1 MFKQYI
7 NFDVRHPFNSFTTD
21 PTYNGRFNGMTGA
34 IMQSD
39 ENRGKVLER
48 ARINPYDLSLRTHA
62 LEEALNYYNLT
73 KSDFTESD
81 YDYLIQ
87 WTQGIRN

>member
-7 NFDVRHPFNSFTTD
+7 NFDVGHPFNSFITD
-21 PTYNGRFNGMTGA
+21 PTYNGRFNGITGV

-39 ENRGKVLER
+39 ENKEKVLRR
-48 ARINPYDLSLRTHA
+48 ARINPYKLSSKAHA
-62 LEEALNYYNLT
+62 LEEALNYYDLT

-81 YDYLIQ
+81 YNYLIQ
-87 WTQGIRN
+87 WIQGIRN

>member
-21 PTYNGRFNGMTGA
+21 PNYNGRFNGMTGV

-39 ENRGKVLER
+39 ENRERVLER
-48 ARINPYDLSLRTHA
+48 ARRNPYNLSLRTHT

-73 KSDFTESD
+73 KYDFTDTD
-81 YDYLIQ
+81 YNYLFQ
-87 WTQGIRN
+87 WAQGIRN

>member
-7 NFDVRHPFNSFTTD
+7 NFDVRQPFNSFTTD
-21 PTYNGRFNGMTGA
+21 PTYNGRFNGITGA

-39 ENRGKVLER
+39 GNRGKVLER
-48 ARINPYDLSLRTHA
+48 ARINPYRLSSRAHA

-73 KSDFTESD
+73 KSDFTDSD
-81 YDYLIQ
+81 YNYLIQ

>member
-7 NFDVRHPFNSFTTD
+7 NFDIRHPFNSFTND
-21 PTYNGRFNGMTGA
+21 PTYNRRFNGMTGA

-39 ENRGKVLER
+39 ENREKVLER
-48 ARINPYDLSLRTHA
+48 SRRNPYNLSSRTYA

-73 KSDFTESD
+73 KFDFTESD
-81 YDYLIQ
+81 YNYLIQ
-87 WTQGIRN
+87 WIQGIRN

>member
-7 NFDVRHPFNSFTTD
+7 NFDVRHPFSCFNTD
-21 PTYNGRFNGMTGA
+21 PTYNGRFNGMTGV

-39 ENRGKVLER
+39 ENREKVLER
-48 ARINPYDLSLRTHA
+48 ARRNPYRLSSREHA

-81 YDYLIQ
+81 YNYLIQ

>member
-1 MFKQYI
+1 MF
-7 NFDVRHPFNSFTTD
+7 NFDVGHPFNSFTTD
-21 PTYNGRFNGMTGA
+21 PTYNRRFNGMTGV

-39 ENRGKVLER
+39 ENKGKVLER
-48 ARINPYDLSLRTHA
+48 ARMNPYRLFSRAHA

-73 KSDFTESD
+73 KSDFTDSD
-81 YDYLIQ
+81 YNYLIQ